1 MRLVRIFFPL
11 LAERRDEEE
20 ERWGGGEEG
29 GQEFARD
36 EFELCIVDMRR
47 SPPFLLALSIILT
60 YIYSLDCKR
69 ARVMCRLND
78 MEKTIWKEAERLAIE
93 ERKGGVKKEG
103 VKGGGQVLSLVR
115 KKKNERKKV
124 SEFLV
129 KFPIKRSVPR
139 RLNNFSFLSLLDFL
153 FPPPPNLFVS
163 HALVF
168 LPPPKLAKPGRGR
181 EGKVTLYTSFEVT
194 DNCVN

>member
-1 MRLVRIFFPL
+1 MRH
-11 LAERRDEEE
+11 
-20 ERWGGGEEG
+20 
-29 GQEFARD
+29 
-36 EFELCIVDMRR
+36 

-93 ERKGGVKKEG
+93 ERKGGGMKKEG
-103 VKGGGQVLSLVR
+103 LKGGGQVLSLVR

-139 RLNNFSFLSLLDFL
+139 RLNNFSFPSLLDFL
-153 FPPPPNLFVS
+153 FPPPQPFRFS
-163 HALVF
+163 CPCFFASSETS
-168 LPPPKLAKPGRGR
+168 KTWKGQGG
-181 EGKVTLYTSFEVT
+181 EGEGITLYTSFEVT